1 MFMSG
6 LQVLHLL
13 SIMRNG
19 LPCDP
24 DVFGLVDLV

>member
-1 MFMSG
+1 MFMCG

-13 SIMRNG
+13 NFVREG

-24 DVFGLVDLV
+24 NVFGLVDLE